1 MFNLVHPVAVPNGSH
16 CDVGRLG
23 LPPVPVHLD
32 PVRVPHHP
40 DLRQCVIMIMV
51 VAMIAPMLL
60 TMVMMVVVMMLSC
73 YDDTARWYQEFLL
86 SDEHD
91 YQNNQKFDEN

>member
-1 MFNLVHPVAVPNGSH
+1 MFHLVHPVAVPNGSH
-16 CDVGRLG
+16 RDVGRLG

-51 VAMIAPMLL
+51 AITMVVMMVM
-60 TMVMMVVVMMLSC
+60 TMVMVVVMTVAAMVVVMMLSC
-73 YDDTARWYQEFLL
+73 YDDTARWYQEFL
-86 SDEHD
+86 
-91 YQNNQKFDEN
+91 K

>member
-1 MFNLVHPVAVPNGSH
+1 MFHLVHPVAVPNGSH

-40 DLRQCVIMIMV
+40 DLQQCVIMMV
-51 VAMIAPMLL
+51 VVAVIVPMLL
-60 TMVMMVVVMMLSC
+60 MRVTMVMTMVMMVVVMMLSC
-73 YDDTARWYQEFLL
+73 YDDTARWYQEFL
-86 SDEHD
+86 
-91 YQNNQKFDEN
+91 K

>member
-1 MFNLVHPVAVPNGSH
+1 MHPVAVPNGSH
-16 CDVGRLG
+16 RDVGRLG

-40 DLRQCVIMIMV
+40 DLWQCVIMIMV

-60 TMVMMVVVMMLSC
+60 TMVMMAAMVLVML
-73 YDDTARWYQEFLL
+73 Q
-86 SDEHD
+86 
-91 YQNNQKFDEN
+91 

>member
-1 MFNLVHPVAVPNGSH
+1 MHPVAVPNGSH
-16 CDVGRLG
+16 RDVGRLG

-40 DLRQCVIMIMV
+40 DLRQCVIMMMV

-60 TMVMMVVVMMLSC
+60 TMVMVVVMTVAAMVVVMMLSC
-73 YDDTARWYQEFLL
+73 YDDTAR
-86 SDEHD
+86 
-91 YQNNQKFDEN
+91 

>member
-16 CDVGRLG
+16 CDVGRLR
-23 LPPVPVHLD
+23 LPPVAVHLD

-40 DLRQCVIMIMV
+40 DLQQCVIMIMV

-60 TMVMMVVVMMLSC
+60 TMVMVVVITVAAMVLVMTLSC
-73 YDDTARWYQEFLL
+73 YDDTARWYQKFL
-86 SDEHD
+86 
-91 YQNNQKFDEN
+91 K

>member
-1 MFNLVHPVAVPNGSH
+1 MFYLVHPVAVPNGSH
-16 CDVGRLG
+16 RDVGRLG

-51 VAMIAPMLL
+51 VAMIVPMLL
-60 TMVMMVVVMMLSC
+60 TMVMTVAAMVVVMMLSC
-73 YDDTARWYQEFLL
+73 YDDTARWYQELL
-86 SDEHD
+86 
-91 YQNNQKFDEN
+91 K